1 MLSVCCAV
9 GEKVLPQTLVPRVVK
24 VEREDSPESLQV
36 DEDLRVWPASSAI
49 ADLAAGCAELA
60 PTGMFSLE
68 RSSVRGHGRGV
79 EFLRIATFSDLPSTS
94 LSSEGEKRFRC
105 GKCGAAYAQS
115 GSLGRHRRKCEGLFV
130 LACKFCGQM
139 FHRKDRYREHLLSK
153 HDHIDPDL
161 GPPGYT
167 LSK

>member
-1 MLSVCCAV
+1 M
-9 GEKVLPQTLVPRVVK
+9 PQTLAPTVVK
-24 VEREDSPESLQV
+24 MERDDSPESLQV
-36 DEDLRVWPASSAI
+36 DEDLTVWPASSAI

-60 PTGMFSLE
+60 PTGTFRME
-68 RSSVRGHGRGV
+68 RPSVKAQGRGGD
-79 EFLRIATFSDLPSTS
+79 FLRIATFSDLPSTS
-94 LSSEGEKRFRC
+94 PFSEGEKRFRC
-105 GKCGAAYAQS
+105 AKCGAAYAQS

-153 HDHIDPDL
+153 HDYVDPDL